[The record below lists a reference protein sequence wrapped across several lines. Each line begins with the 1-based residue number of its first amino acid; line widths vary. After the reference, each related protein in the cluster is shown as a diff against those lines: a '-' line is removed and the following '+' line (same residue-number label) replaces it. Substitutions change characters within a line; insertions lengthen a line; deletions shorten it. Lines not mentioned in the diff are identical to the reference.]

1 MFGGGV
7 GLDSARLDKP
17 RAHFASD
24 LGRSNARRTDA
35 CGQGQGGS
43 RTGRCTVMPGK
54 FQHHRPAFGRGHLAT
69 VLASAC
75 AALLV
80 GLGVGTGRE
89 AESADAIGTG
99 IGGAPAIALAD
110 GITDINDRGFV
121 GTLTG
126 HGAEAARAPALTD
139 TILARILPGRFGRSG
154 LASNP
159 ARGADPARTSA
170 ASDATEVASYNGR
183 PIRLARTMR
192 MKVTAYSPDYRS
204 CGASADGITASGFSV
219 LTNGGFM
226 VAADPRVLPLG
237 SLVSV
242 PGYDGGAVV
251 PVLDTGGAIKGS
263 RLDVLFPTHEVAMQ
277 WGVRDI
283 EVGIWE
289 YADGLPNG
297 FRRLRRPS
305 SEPRV
310 QLPAG
315 E

>member
-1 MFGGGV
+1 
-7 GLDSARLDKP
+7 
-17 RAHFASD
+17 
-24 LGRSNARRTDA
+24 
-35 CGQGQGGS
+35 
-43 RTGRCTVMPGK
+43 MPGTL
-54 FQHHRPAFGRGHLAT
+54 QHHRPVLGRGHLAT
-69 VLASAC
+69 LVASAC

-89 AESADAIGTG
+89 AESADG
-99 IGGAPAIALAD
+99 ITAGVEARASLGADRAALAAP
-110 GITDINDRGFV
+110 DIV
-121 GTLTG
+121 GGRTLSAG
-126 HGAEAARAPALTD
+126 DAPRATSLSES
-139 TILARILPGRFGRSG
+139 ILARILPGRFGRSG
-154 LASNP
+154 LGS
-159 ARGADPARTSA
+159 
-170 ASDATEVASYNGR
+170 ASDRPLRPEHATATSDAAQMASYNGR

-251 PVLDTGGAIKGS
+251 PVLDTGGAIKGN